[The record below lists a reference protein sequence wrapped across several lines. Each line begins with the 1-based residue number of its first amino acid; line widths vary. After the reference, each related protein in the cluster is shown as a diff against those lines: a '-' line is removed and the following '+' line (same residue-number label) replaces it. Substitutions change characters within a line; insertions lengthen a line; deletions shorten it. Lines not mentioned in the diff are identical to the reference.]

1 MPRKKP
7 PSDPTIDE
15 RGDTAEPDPE
25 LEDAYAKRAALKVVP
40 DEPAGAAPA
49 PPIRRQPELPGTE
62 RASDAAIDKLAAEYV
77 EKSAQR
83 GQLSADLKTLNARLQ
98 QALEER
104 GIKSYRFVDGEVE
117 HDVVLTT
124 SKTKIKVIKV
134 GDGDEDDE

>member
-1 MPRKKP
+1 MPRKPKP
-7 PSDPTIDE
+7 PTDDQTVDE
-15 RGDTAEPDPE
+15 RADTGDADLDE
-25 LEDAYAKRAALKVVP
+25 AYAKRAALKVVP
-40 DEPAGAAPA
+40 DEAPPATPA

-83 GQLSADLKTLNARLQ
+83 GQLSADLKTLNAKLQ
-98 QALEER
+98 QALEDR

-134 GDGDEDDE
+134 GGGEDDED